1 MDATLGYMI
10 PAYFTVITLVSFA
23 LMGIDKQKAKR
34 GAYRIPEASLFITA
48 LLGGSIGSVAG
59 MLVFH
64 HKTQHWYFQV
74 FMPLIAFL
82 QMMGLILCMTLQMGW
97 LS

>member
-1 MDATLGYMI
+1 MEFKLGYFI
-10 PAYFTVITLVSFA
+10 LAYFAIITIVAFA
-23 LMGIDKQKAKR
+23 LMGIDKHKAKK
-34 GAYRIPEASLFITA
+34 GAYRISEASLFITA

-74 FMPLIAFL
+74 FMPLIALL
-82 QMMGLILCMTLQMGW
+82 QMAGVLTLAIFKMGW
-97 LS
+97 L

>member
-1 MDATLGYMI
+1 MIKIGYVI
-10 PAYFTVITLVSFA
+10 LAYFALITLIAFA
-23 LMGIDKQKAKR
+23 LMGIDKYKAKK
-34 GAYRIPEASLFITA
+34 GAYRISEASLFVVT

-74 FMPLIAFL
+74 FMPLIALF
-82 QMMGLILCMTLQMGW
+82 QMTGVLIWAIIKTGW
-97 LS
+97 L

>member
-1 MDATLGYMI
+1 MEFKLGYFI
-10 PAYFTVITLVSFA
+10 LAYFAVITIVAFA
-23 LMGIDKQKAKR
+23 LMGIDKYKAKK
-34 GAYRIPEASLFITA
+34 GAYRISEASLFITA

-74 FMPLIAFL
+74 FMPLIALL
-82 QMMGLILCMTLQMGW
+82 QMAGVLTLAIFKMGW
-97 LS
+97 L

>member
-1 MDATLGYMI
+1 MEFKLGYFI
-10 PAYFTVITLVSFA
+10 LAYFAVITIVAFA
-23 LMGIDKQKAKR
+23 LMGIDKHKAKK
-34 GAYRIPEASLFITA
+34 GAYRISEASLFITA

-74 FMPLIAFL
+74 FMPLIALL
-82 QMMGLILCMTLQMGW
+82 QMAGVLTLAIFKMGW
-97 LS
+97 L